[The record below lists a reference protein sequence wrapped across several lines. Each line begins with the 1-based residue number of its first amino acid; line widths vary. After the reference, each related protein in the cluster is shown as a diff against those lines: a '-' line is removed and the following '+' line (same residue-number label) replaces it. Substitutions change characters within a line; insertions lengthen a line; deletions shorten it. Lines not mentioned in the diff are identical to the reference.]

1 MLITLLATL
10 VAAITLVSYIMY
22 TVDEEIV
29 ARFNCSYVYATS
41 IFVLAGI
48 LRYLQITLVE
58 EKSWSPTKIIMRD
71 RFLKFSIIGWLLLFA
86 YIIYG

>member
-1 MLITLLATL
+1 
-10 VAAITLVSYIMY
+10 MY
-22 TVDEEIV
+22 TVDEDIV
-29 ARFNCSYVYATS
+29 ARFNCNYVYATS

-48 LRYLQITLVE
+48 LRYLQITLVD

-71 RFLKFSIIGWLLLFA
+71 RFLQLCVVGWLLLFA